1 MSPSRLKIWCFL
13 GFLWA
18 FCLHIALKISSDV
31 TQTQVAHLAA
41 SLDVRLPS
49 PPPPGAT
56 GG

>member
-18 FCLHIALKISSDV
+18 FCLHVALKISSDV

-49 PPPPGAT
+49 PPPAGAT